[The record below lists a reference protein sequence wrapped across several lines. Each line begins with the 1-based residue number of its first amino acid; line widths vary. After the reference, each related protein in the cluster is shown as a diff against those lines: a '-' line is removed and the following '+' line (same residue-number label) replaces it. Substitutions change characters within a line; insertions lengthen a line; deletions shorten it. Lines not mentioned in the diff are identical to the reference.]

1 MKHANS
7 RERNLAQM
15 NQLTAE
21 AKQRLGPLGQVG
33 WLSRQPPE
41 FQAAIARLGR
51 WREFK
56 PGEVIYFYGDEPDGL
71 YGLAEG
77 VLQMSFPLVG
87 EEEVVVHRA
96 EPGFWI
102 GEAAILAGQTRFIT
116 LVAATAARVL
126 FLPKVELQRMIDADP
141 RHWRA
146 FYEQSVTNQILTV
159 KLIAEVLSLTPR
171 ARVARLMLRLADGD
185 GVVAGNQEDLARL
198 LGMTRSSI
206 RRALGSLVEN
216 GVVSSGYG
224 KLVIEDRDRL
234 AALTTEA

>member
-1 MKHANS
+1 
-7 RERNLAQM
+7 M
-15 NQLTAE
+15 NQSPADLRDA
-21 AKQRLGPLGQVG
+21 LGPLARVG

-41 FQAAIARLGR
+41 FQSAIARLGR

-56 PGEVIYFYGDEPDGL
+56 AGEVIYLYGDEPDGL

-77 VLQMSFPLVG
+77 VLEMSLPLVG

-116 LVAATAARVL
+116 LIAATAARVL
-126 FLPKVELQRMIDADP
+126 FLPRVELQRMIDADP

-146 FYEQSVTNQILTV
+146 FYEQSVTNQVLAVT
-159 KLIAEVLSLTPR
+159 LLAEVLSLTPR
-171 ARVARLMLRLADGD
+171 ARVARLLLRLADGD
-185 GVVAGNQEDLARL
+185 DVVKGNQEDLARL

-206 RRALGSLVEN
+206 RRALGSLVDT
-216 GVVSSGYG
+216 GIVSSGYG
-224 KLVIEDRDRL
+224 KLVIEDRAGL